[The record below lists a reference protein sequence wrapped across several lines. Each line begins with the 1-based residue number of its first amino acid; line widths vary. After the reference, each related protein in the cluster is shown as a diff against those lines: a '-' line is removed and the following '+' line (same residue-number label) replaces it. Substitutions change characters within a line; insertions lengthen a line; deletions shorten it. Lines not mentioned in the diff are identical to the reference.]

1 MHAFSVKDF
10 TLNSILVVLL
20 KIHTGE
26 KPYQCSHCEKTL
38 SYDRHLKT
46 NIKLH
51 SGEKPY
57 RCSHCDKEF
66 LGNSYIIKYPK
77 TQTGENS

>member
-38 SYDRHLKT
+38 SYNSHLKT
-46 NIKLH
+46 NIKLD
-51 SGEKPY
+51 SGEKQY
-57 RCSHCDKEF
+57 RCSQCDKEF
-66 LGNSYIIKYPK
+66 LGNSYIIKYPND
-77 TQTGENS
+77 TYG